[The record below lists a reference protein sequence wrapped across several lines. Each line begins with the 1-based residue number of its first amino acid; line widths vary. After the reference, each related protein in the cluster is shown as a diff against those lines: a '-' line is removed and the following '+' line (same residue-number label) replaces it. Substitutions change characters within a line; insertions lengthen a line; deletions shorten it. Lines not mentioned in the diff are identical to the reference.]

1 MGSRSLKNGLWTQRR
16 RERILEKACGQFPPG
31 TKSSNIELNIYW
43 ARTRGPASNY
53 YNRNDGNDEPGSGG
67 GRKTGVLGQIAKHIC
82 QRITQDLCN
91 SFFHKI
97 YIVKMP

>member
-1 MGSRSLKNGLWTQRR
+1 MKNKKGIGMDLNSWHGRSAG
-16 RERILEKACGQFPPG
+16 AD
-31 TKSSNIELNIYW
+31 S
-43 ARTRGPASNY
+43 RTRGPASNY
-53 YNRNDGNDEPGSGG
+53 YNRNDGNDEPGGGG